1 MMRPE
6 VLVCL
11 LPVAKNI
18 ALSCDEVHFSLFHL
32 LHALLTIFSISA
44 MSTWTDV
51 NYNMDAPQ
59 NVDKNGD
66 ALL

>member
-6 VLVCL
+6 VLACL
-11 LPVAKNI
+11 LPVAKNN

-44 MSTWTDV
+44 MPSWTDF
-51 NYNMDAPQ
+51 NYNMEAPQ